1 MDAGKITIRRINMFS
16 AFLKTFEYDRDFS
29 SRTTRKDFWKASWLD
44 IIIWTVLIV
53 SYFCF
58 KEINLLY
65 IVLAVLYFLVTLTS
79 RFALW
84 VRRLHDTGLKGT
96 FAFAALVPVLGIFAL
111 LFVFMSDSQPK
122 DNIYGK
128 YVTASKK
135 KKSK

>member
-1 MDAGKITIRRINMFS
+1 MFS
-16 AFLKTFEYDRDFS
+16 AFLKTFDYDRDFS

-44 IIIWTVLIV
+44 IIIWAVLIV

-65 IVLAVLYFLVTLTS
+65 VVLAVLYLLVTLTS

-128 YVTASKK
+128 YVPAPKK

>member
-1 MDAGKITIRRINMFS
+1 MFS
-16 AFLKTFEYDRDFS
+16 AFLKTFDYDRDFS

-44 IIIWTVLIV
+44 IIIWAVLII

-65 IVLAVLYFLVTLTS
+65 VILAVLYFLVTLTS

-128 YVTASKK
+128 YIPTPKK

>member
-1 MDAGKITIRRINMFS
+1 MFS
-16 AFLKTFEYDRDFS
+16 AFFKTFEYDRDFS

-44 IIIWTVLIV
+44 IIIWAVLII

-65 IVLAVLYFLVTLTS
+65 VVLAALYFLVTLTS

-96 FAFAALVPVLGIFAL
+96 FAFTVLIPVLGIFAL
-111 LFVFMSDSQPK
+111 LFVFMSDAQPK

-128 YVTASKK
+128 YVPEPKK
-135 KKSK
+135 KK

>member
-1 MDAGKITIRRINMFS
+1 MFS
-16 AFLKTFEYDRDFS
+16 AFLKTFDYDRDFS

-44 IIIWTVLIV
+44 IIIWAVLIT
-53 SYFCF
+53 SYLCF

-65 IVLAVLYFLVTLTS
+65 VVLAVFYFLVTLTS

-122 DNIYGK
+122 DHIYGT
-128 YVTASKK
+128 YVPAPTRKRSK
-135 KKSK
+135 